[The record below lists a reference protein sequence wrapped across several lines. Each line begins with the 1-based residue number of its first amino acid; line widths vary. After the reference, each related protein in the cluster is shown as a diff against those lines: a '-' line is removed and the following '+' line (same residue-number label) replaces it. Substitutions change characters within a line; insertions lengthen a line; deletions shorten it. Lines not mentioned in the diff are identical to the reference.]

1 MNPYQVLLETLGE
14 ELRERLDGDLLPS
27 LYASVSVPTEVVRA
41 SFRAERIA
49 FIDAQAGQWPDA
61 AALDDAVARVIAHAR
76 RRGVGVGVVS
86 GLIGAVAVPPELLAR
101 LVLALR
107 LGQRLC
113 VVFGIDPET
122 SAGRL
127 VLWRVVAAGF
137 QIDMP
142 SQAPVNVRMRDLP
155 DLLRAQ
161 VPAPAD
167 AASWVGRRVANRMGL
182 AAVNRAARLV
192 PGLGV
197 GVAGYTAHRR
207 VDAMGARMAA
217 VLRRTAEVQPFEVQ
231 DEALAVEVPA
241 GAR

>member
-1 MNPYQVLLETLGE
+1 MNAYQVLLETLGD

-27 LYASVSVPTEVVRA
+27 LYASISVPTEVVRA
-41 SFRAERIA
+41 SFRAEGIA
-49 FIDAQAGQWPDA
+49 FIDGRTGQWPDA

-76 RRGVGVGVVS
+76 RRGVGLGVVS
-86 GLIGAVAVPPELLAR
+86 GLIGAVAVPPEFLAR

-113 VVFGIDPET
+113 VVYGVDPET

-137 QIDMP
+137 ELEVP
-142 SQAPVNVRMRDLP
+142 KEAAVGVRMRDLP
-155 DLLRAQ
+155 DLIRSQ
-161 VPAPAD
+161 VPAPGD
-167 AASWVGRRVANRMGL
+167 AASWVGRRMVRQAGL
-182 AAVNRAARLV
+182 SAVNRAARMV

-197 GVAGYTAHRR
+197 GVAGYAAHRR

-217 VLRRTAEVQPFEVQ
+217 VLRRVAEVQPFEVQ
-231 DEALAVEVPA
+231 DEALAVEVHP